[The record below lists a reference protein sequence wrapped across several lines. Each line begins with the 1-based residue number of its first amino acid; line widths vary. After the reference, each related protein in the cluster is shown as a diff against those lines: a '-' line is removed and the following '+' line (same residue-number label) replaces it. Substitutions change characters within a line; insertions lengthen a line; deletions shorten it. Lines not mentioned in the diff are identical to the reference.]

1 MQEVCRN
8 IQEFLTAHGI
18 PDWLVVFI
26 ISLCPILEC
35 RLGMFTAIVLLKMN
49 TFVGFIIS
57 FLGNILPIPFILLL
71 INWIFEVLKK
81 VPGINKVVYWLE
93 NKTLKKKRDKIDKYG
108 IWGLLIF
115 VAIPLPGTGGWTGAL
130 LASLLHLDK
139 KKSFLV
145 ISLGVFYRRSYYDGA
160 QPYNRCGG
168 FQLNEIL
175 FKRTYLDICALFFFS
190 VIDKYL

>member
-1 MQEVCRN
+1 MQEICQT

-26 ISLCPILEC
+26 ISLFPILEC
-35 RLGMFTAIVLLKMN
+35 RLGMFTAIVLLNMN
-49 TFVGFIIS
+49 PFAGFIIS

-71 INWIFEVLKK
+71 INWIFELFKKIPGLKNI
-81 VPGINKVVYWLE
+81 VFRLE
-93 NKTLKKKRDKIDKYG
+93 EKTLKKRDKIDKYG

-139 KKSFLV
+139 KKSFGV
-145 ISLGVFYRRSYYDGA
+145 ISVGVFIAGLIITILSLIFGA
-160 QPYNRCGG
+160 VV
-168 FQLNEIL
+168 F
-175 FKRTYLDICALFFFS
+175 
-190 VIDKYL
+190 

>member
-1 MQEVCRN
+1 MQEICETL
-8 IQEFLTAHGI
+8 QQFLTAHGI

-35 RLGMFTAIVLLKMN
+35 RLGMFTAIVLLQMN
-49 TFVGFIIS
+49 PFVGFVIS

-81 VPGINKVVYWLE
+81 VPGIKKIVFWLE
-93 NKTLKKKRDKIDKYG
+93 NKTLKKRDKIDKYG
-108 IWGLLIF
+108 IWGLLLF

-139 KKSFLV
+139 KKSFGV
-145 ISLGVFYRRSYYDGA
+145 IAIGVFIAGLIMTLLSIFVGNA
-160 QPYNRCGG
+160 VFG
-168 FQLNEIL
+168 
-175 FKRTYLDICALFFFS
+175 
-190 VIDKYL
+190 

>member
-1 MQEVCRN
+1 MQEICQT

-26 ISLCPILEC
+26 ISLFPVLEC
-35 RLGMFTAIVLLKMN
+35 RLGMFTAIVLLDMN
-49 TFVGFIIS
+49 PFIGFIIS

-81 VPGINKVVYWLE
+81 MPGLKNIVFWLE
-93 NKTLKKKRDKIDKYG
+93 DKTLKKRDKIDKYG

-139 KKSFLV
+139 KKSFGV
-145 ISLGVFYRRSYYDGA
+145 ICVGVFIAGLIITILSLIFGA
-160 QPYNRCGG
+160 VV
-168 FQLNEIL
+168 F
-175 FKRTYLDICALFFFS
+175 
-190 VIDKYL
+190 

>member
-1 MQEVCRN
+1 MQEICETL
-8 IQEFLTAHGI
+8 QQFLTAHGI

-35 RLGMFTAIVLLKMN
+35 RLGMFTAIVLLQMN
-49 TFVGFIIS
+49 PFVGFIIS

-81 VPGINKVVYWLE
+81 VPGINRIIFWLE
-93 NKTLKKKRDKIDKYG
+93 EKTLKKRDKIDKYG
-108 IWGLLIF
+108 IWGLLLF

-139 KKSFLV
+139 KKSFGV
-145 ISLGVFYRRSYYDGA
+145 ISVGVFIA
-160 QPYNRCGG
+160 G
-168 FQLNEIL
+168 FIITLLSL
-175 FKRTYLDICALFFFS
+175 FVGNAVFG
-190 VIDKYL
+190 